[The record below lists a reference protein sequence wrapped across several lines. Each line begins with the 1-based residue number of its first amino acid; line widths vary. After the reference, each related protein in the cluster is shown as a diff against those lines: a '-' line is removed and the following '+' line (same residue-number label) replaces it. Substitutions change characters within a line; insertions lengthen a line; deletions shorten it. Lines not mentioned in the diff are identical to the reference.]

1 MCIKS
6 EVEEIL
12 FKLETNDH
20 SDEALIPVDLKIL
33 ALMGCLPLPKG
44 YVHV

>member
-12 FKLETNDH
+12 FKPATNDH
-20 SDEALIPVDLKIL
+20 DIKIL
-33 ALMGCLPLPKG
+33 ALVGCLPQLKG
-44 YVHV
+44 YV

>member
-12 FKLETNDH
+12 SKLAT
-20 SDEALIPVDLKIL
+20 SDLPVDITIL
-33 ALMGCLPLPKG
+33 ALMGCLPLLKG
-44 YVHV
+44 YV

>member
-12 FKLETNDH
+12 FKLAINDH
-20 SDEALIPVDLKIL
+20 SEEAFKIL
-33 ALMGCLPLPKG
+33 ALMDCLPTSKG